1 MNEKLLGKKDFTV
14 VMIPYFAEVITDDI
28 PDHIRMLRFEAM
40 KRVQNYLHHYKML
53 GYMPGLLCVIAE
65 KKCRYIMAVTT
76 KADMEQIIKPH
87 CPHYDGNRFIPGPYS
102 IPEEEMICW
111 SETSMKEPLTSVGLG
126 RYLELFHQVF
136 PEESKFLP
144 V

>member
-1 MNEKLLGKKDFTV
+1 MKDEFTI
-14 VMIPYFAEVITDDI
+14 VMLPYFAELIVADM
-28 PDHIRMLRFEAM
+28 PDSVRNLCFDAM
-40 KRVQNYLHHYKML
+40 RQVQDYLHHYETL

-65 KKCRYIMAVTT
+65 KKCRYIMAAAT

-111 SETSMKEPLTSVGLG
+111 SETSKKEPLTSVGLG
-126 RYLELFHQVF
+126 RYLVLFHQVF

>member
-1 MNEKLLGKKDFTV
+1 MKDEFTI
-14 VMIPYFAEVITDDI
+14 VMLPYFAELIVADM
-28 PDHIRMLRFEAM
+28 PDSVRNLCFDAM
-40 KRVQNYLHHYKML
+40 RQVQDYLHHYEVL
-53 GYMPGLLCVIAE
+53 GYMPGFLCVIAE
-65 KKCRYIMAVTT
+65 KKCRYIMAAAT

-111 SETSMKEPLTSVGLG
+111 SETSKKEPLTSVGLG

>member
-1 MNEKLLGKKDFTV
+1 MKDEFTI
-14 VMIPYFAEVITDDI
+14 VMLPYFAELIVADM
-28 PDHIRMLRFEAM
+28 PDSVRNLRFDAM
-40 KRVQNYLHHYKML
+40 RQVQDYLHHYEVL

-65 KKCRYIMAVTT
+65 KKCRYIMAAAT

-111 SETSMKEPLTSVGLG
+111 SETSKKEPLTSVGLG

>member
-1 MNEKLLGKKDFTV
+1 MKDEFTI
-14 VMIPYFAEVITDDI
+14 VMLPYFAELIVADM
-28 PDHIRMLRFEAM
+28 PDSVRNLRFDAM
-40 KRVQNYLHHYKML
+40 RQVQDYLHHYEML

-65 KKCRYIMAVTT
+65 KKCRYIMAAAT

-111 SETSMKEPLTSVGLG
+111 SETSKKEPLTSVGLG
-126 RYLELFHQVF
+126 RYLELFHHVF

>member
-1 MNEKLLGKKDFTV
+1 MKDEFTI
-14 VMIPYFAEVITDDI
+14 VMLPYFAELIVADM
-28 PDHIRMLRFEAM
+28 PDSVRNLCFDAM
-40 KRVQNYLHHYKML
+40 RQVQDYLHHYEVL

-65 KKCRYIMAVTT
+65 KKCRYIMAAAT

-136 PEESKFLP
+136 PEESKFLR

>member
-1 MNEKLLGKKDFTV
+1 MKDEFTI
-14 VMIPYFAEVITDDI
+14 VMLPYFAELIVAHM
-28 PDHIRMLRFEAM
+28 PDSVRNLRFDAM
-40 KRVQNYLHHYKML
+40 RQVQDYLHHYEML
-53 GYMPGLLCVIAE
+53 GYMPGFLCVIAE
-65 KKCRYIMAVTT
+65 KKCRYIMAATT

-111 SETSMKEPLTSVGLG
+111 SETSKKEPLTSVGLG

>member
-1 MNEKLLGKKDFTV
+1 MKDEFTI
-14 VMIPYFAEVITDDI
+14 VMLPYFAELIVADM
-28 PDHIRMLRFEAM
+28 PDSVRNLRFDAM
-40 KRVQNYLHHYKML
+40 RQVQDYLHHYEVL
-53 GYMPGLLCVIAE
+53 GYMPGFLCVIAE
-65 KKCRYIMAVTT
+65 KKCRYIMAATT

-87 CPHYDGNRFIPGPYS
+87 CPYYDGNRFIPGPYS

-136 PEESKFLP
+136 PEESKFLR

>member
-1 MNEKLLGKKDFTV
+1 MKDEFTI
-14 VMIPYFAEVITDDI
+14 VMLPYFAELIVADM
-28 PDHIRMLRFEAM
+28 PDSVRNLRFDAM
-40 KRVQNYLHHYKML
+40 RQVQDYLHHYEML

-65 KKCRYIMAVTT
+65 KKCRYIMAAAT

-87 CPHYDGNRFIPGPYS
+87 CPHYDGNRFIPGSYS

-111 SETSMKEPLTSVGLG
+111 SETSKKEPLTSVGLG

>member
-1 MNEKLLGKKDFTV
+1 MKDEFTI
-14 VMIPYFAEVITDDI
+14 VMLPYFAELIVADM
-28 PDHIRMLRFEAM
+28 PDSVRNLRFDAM
-40 KRVQNYLHHYKML
+40 RQVQDYLHHYEVL

-65 KKCRYIMAVTT
+65 KKCRYIMAAAT

-87 CPHYDGNRFIPGPYS
+87 CPHYDGNRFIPGSYS

-111 SETSMKEPLTSVGLG
+111 SETSKKEPLTSVGLG

>member
-1 MNEKLLGKKDFTV
+1 MKDEFTI
-14 VMIPYFAEVITDDI
+14 VMLPYFAELIVADM
-28 PDHIRMLRFEAM
+28 PDSVRNLRFDAM
-40 KRVQNYLHHYKML
+40 RQVQDYLHHYETL
-53 GYMPGLLCVIAE
+53 GYMPGLLCVIAD
-65 KKCRYIMAVTT
+65 KKCRYIMAAAT

-111 SETSMKEPLTSVGLG
+111 SETSKKEPLTSVGLG
-126 RYLELFHQVF
+126 RYLELFHHVF

>member
-1 MNEKLLGKKDFTV
+1 MKDEFTIVKL
-14 VMIPYFAEVITDDI
+14 PYFAELIVADMTDSV
-28 PDHIRMLRFEAM
+28 RNLRFDAM
-40 KRVQNYLHHYKML
+40 RQVQDYLHHYEML

-65 KKCRYIMAVTT
+65 KKCRYIMAATT

-87 CPHYDGNRFIPGPYS
+87 CPHYDGNRFIPEPYS

>member
-1 MNEKLLGKKDFTV
+1 MKDEFTI
-14 VMIPYFAEVITDDI
+14 VMLPYFAELIVADM
-28 PDHIRMLRFEAM
+28 PDSVRNLCFDAM
-40 KRVQNYLHHYKML
+40 RQVQDYLHHYEVL
-53 GYMPGLLCVIAE
+53 GYMPGFLCVIAE
-65 KKCRYIMAVTT
+65 KKCRYIMAAAT

-136 PEESKFLP
+136 PEESKFLR

>member
-1 MNEKLLGKKDFTV
+1 MKDEFTI
-14 VMIPYFAEVITDDI
+14 VMLPYFAELIVADM
-28 PDHIRMLRFEAM
+28 PDSVRNLRFDAM
-40 KRVQNYLHHYKML
+40 RQVQDYLHHYEVL
-53 GYMPGLLCVIAE
+53 GYMPGFLCVIAE
-65 KKCRYIMAVTT
+65 KKCRYIMAAAT

-111 SETSMKEPLTSVGLG
+111 SETSKKEPLTSVGLG

-136 PEESKFLP
+136 PEESKFLR

>member
-1 MNEKLLGKKDFTV
+1 MKDEFTI
-14 VMIPYFAEVITDDI
+14 VMLPYFVELIVADM
-28 PDHIRMLRFEAM
+28 PDSVRNLRFDAM
-40 KRVQNYLHHYKML
+40 RQVQDYLHHYEML

-111 SETSMKEPLTSVGLG
+111 SETSKKEPLTSVGLG

>member
-1 MNEKLLGKKDFTV
+1 MKDEFTI
-14 VMIPYFAEVITDDI
+14 VMLPYFAELIVADM
-28 PDHIRMLRFEAM
+28 PDSVRNLRFDAM
-40 KRVQNYLHHYKML
+40 RQVQDYLHHYEVL

-65 KKCRYIMAVTT
+65 KKCRYIMAATT

-111 SETSMKEPLTSVGLG
+111 SETSKIEPLTSVGLG

>member
-1 MNEKLLGKKDFTV
+1 MKDEFTI
-14 VMIPYFAEVITDDI
+14 VMLPYFAELIVADM
-28 PDHIRMLRFEAM
+28 PDSVRNLRFDAM
-40 KRVQNYLHHYKML
+40 RQVQDYLHHYEVL

-111 SETSMKEPLTSVGLG
+111 SEISMKEPLTSVDLG

-136 PEESKFLP
+136 PEDSKFLP

>member
-1 MNEKLLGKKDFTV
+1 MKDEFTI
-14 VMIPYFAEVITDDI
+14 VMLPYFAELIVADM
-28 PDHIRMLRFEAM
+28 PDSVRNLRFDAM
-40 KRVQNYLHHYKML
+40 RQVQDYLHHYEML

-65 KKCRYIMAVTT
+65 KKCRYIMAAAT

-111 SETSMKEPLTSVGLG
+111 SETSKKEPLTSVGLG

>member
-1 MNEKLLGKKDFTV
+1 MKDEFTI
-14 VMIPYFAEVITDDI
+14 VMLPYFAELIVADM
-28 PDHIRMLRFEAM
+28 PDSVRNLCFDAM
-40 KRVQNYLHHYKML
+40 RQVQDYLHHYEVL
-53 GYMPGLLCVIAE
+53 GYMPGFLCVIAE
-65 KKCRYIMAVTT
+65 KKCRYIMAATT

-136 PEESKFLP
+136 PEESKFLR

>member
-1 MNEKLLGKKDFTV
+1 MKDEFTI
-14 VMIPYFAEVITDDI
+14 VMLPYFAELIVADM
-28 PDHIRMLRFEAM
+28 PDSVRNLRFDAM
-40 KRVQNYLHHYKML
+40 RQVQDYLHHYEML

-65 KKCRYIMAVTT
+65 KKCRYIMAAAT

-111 SETSMKEPLTSVGLG
+111 SETSKKEPLTSVGLG
-126 RYLELFHQVF
+126 RSLVLFHQVF

>member
-1 MNEKLLGKKDFTV
+1 MKDEFTI
-14 VMIPYFAEVITDDI
+14 VMLPYFAELIVADM
-28 PDHIRMLRFEAM
+28 PDSVRNLRFDAM
-40 KRVQNYLHHYKML
+40 RQVQDYLHHYEML

-65 KKCRYIMAVTT
+65 KKCRYIMAAAT

-87 CPHYDGNRFIPGPYS
+87 CPHYDGNRFIPGPYG

-111 SETSMKEPLTSVGLG
+111 SETSMKEPLTSAGLG
-126 RYLELFHQVF
+126 RYLVLFHQVF

>member
-1 MNEKLLGKKDFTV
+1 MKDEFTI
-14 VMIPYFAEVITDDI
+14 VMLPYFAELIVADM
-28 PDHIRMLRFEAM
+28 PDSVRNLRFDAM
-40 KRVQNYLHHYKML
+40 RQVQDYLHHYETL

-65 KKCRYIMAVTT
+65 KKCRYIMAAAT

-111 SETSMKEPLTSVGLG
+111 SETSKKEP
-126 RYLELFHQVF
+126 
-136 PEESKFLP
+136 
-144 V
+144 

>member
-1 MNEKLLGKKDFTV
+1 MKDEFTI
-14 VMIPYFAEVITDDI
+14 VMLPYFAELIVADM
-28 PDHIRMLRFEAM
+28 PDSVRNLCFDAM
-40 KRVQNYLHHYKML
+40 RQVQDYLHHYEML
-53 GYMPGLLCVIAE
+53 GYMPGFLCVIAE
-65 KKCRYIMAVTT
+65 KKCRYIMAAAT

-136 PEESKFLP
+136 PEESKFLR

>member
-1 MNEKLLGKKDFTV
+1 MKDEFTI
-14 VMIPYFAEVITDDI
+14 VMLPYFAELIVADM
-28 PDHIRMLRFEAM
+28 PDSVRNLRFDAM
-40 KRVQNYLHHYKML
+40 RQVQDYLHHYETL
-53 GYMPGLLCVIAE
+53 GYMPALLCVIAE
-65 KKCRYIMAVTT
+65 KKCRYIMAAAT

-111 SETSMKEPLTSVGLG
+111 SETSKKEPLTSVGLG
-126 RYLELFHQVF
+126 RYLELFHHVF

>member
-1 MNEKLLGKKDFTV
+1 MKDEFTI
-14 VMIPYFAEVITDDI
+14 VMLPYFAELIVADM
-28 PDHIRMLRFEAM
+28 PDSVRNLRFDAM
-40 KRVQNYLHHYKML
+40 RQVQDYLHHYETL

-65 KKCRYIMAVTT
+65 KKCRYIMAAAT

-111 SETSMKEPLTSVGLG
+111 SETSKKEPLTSVGLG
-126 RYLELFHQVF
+126 RYLELFHHVF

>member
-1 MNEKLLGKKDFTV
+1 MKDEFTI
-14 VMIPYFAEVITDDI
+14 VMLPYFAELIVADMTDSV
-28 PDHIRMLRFEAM
+28 RNLRFDAM
-40 KRVQNYLHHYKML
+40 RQVQDYLHHYEML

-65 KKCRYIMAVTT
+65 KKCRYIMAATT

-111 SETSMKEPLTSVGLG
+111 SETSKKEPLTSVGLG
-126 RYLELFHQVF
+126 RYLELFHHVF
-136 PEESKFLP
+136 PEESKFLR

>member
-1 MNEKLLGKKDFTV
+1 MKDEFTI
-14 VMIPYFAEVITDDI
+14 VMLPYFAELIVADM
-28 PDHIRMLRFEAM
+28 PDSVRNLRFDAM
-40 KRVQNYLHHYKML
+40 RQVQDYLHHYEVL

-65 KKCRYIMAVTT
+65 KKCRYIMAAAT

-87 CPHYDGNRFIPGPYS
+87 CPYYDGNRFIPGPYS

-111 SETSMKEPLTSVGLG
+111 SETSKKEPLTSVGLG

-136 PEESKFLP
+136 PEESKFLR

>member
-1 MNEKLLGKKDFTV
+1 MKDEFTI
-14 VMIPYFAEVITDDI
+14 VMLPYFAELIVADM
-28 PDHIRMLRFEAM
+28 PDSVRNLCFDAM
-40 KRVQNYLHHYKML
+40 RQVQDYLHHYEVL
-53 GYMPGLLCVIAE
+53 GYMPGFLCVIAE
-65 KKCRYIMAVTT
+65 KKCRYIMAATT

-87 CPHYDGNRFIPGPYS
+87 CPYYDGNRFIPGPYS

-136 PEESKFLP
+136 PEESKFLR

>member
-1 MNEKLLGKKDFTV
+1 MKDEFTI
-14 VMIPYFAEVITDDI
+14 VMLPYFAELIVADM
-28 PDHIRMLRFEAM
+28 PDSVRNLRFDAM
-40 KRVQNYLHHYKML
+40 RQVQDYLHHYEVL

-65 KKCRYIMAVTT
+65 KKCRYIMAAAT

-111 SETSMKEPLTSVGLG
+111 SETSKKEPLTSVGLG

-136 PEESKFLP
+136 PEESKFLR

>member
-1 MNEKLLGKKDFTV
+1 MKDEFTI
-14 VMIPYFAEVITDDI
+14 VMLPYFAELIVADM
-28 PDHIRMLRFEAM
+28 PDSVRNLRFDAM
-40 KRVQNYLHHYKML
+40 RQVQDYLHHYEVL
-53 GYMPGLLCVIAE
+53 GYMPGFLCVIAE
-65 KKCRYIMAVTT
+65 KKCRYIMAAAT

-87 CPHYDGNRFIPGPYS
+87 CPHYDGNRFIPGTYS
-102 IPEEEMICW
+102 IPEEELICW

-136 PEESKFLP
+136 PEESKFLR

>member
-1 MNEKLLGKKDFTV
+1 MKDEFTI
-14 VMIPYFAEVITDDI
+14 VMLPYFAELIVADM
-28 PDHIRMLRFEAM
+28 PDSVRNLRFDAM
-40 KRVQNYLHHYKML
+40 RQVQDYLHHYEVL
-53 GYMPGLLCVIAE
+53 GYMPGFLCVIAE
-65 KKCRYIMAVTT
+65 KKCRYIMAAAT

-87 CPHYDGNRFIPGPYS
+87 CPYYDGNRFIPGPYS

-111 SETSMKEPLTSVGLG
+111 SETSKKEPLTSVGLG

-136 PEESKFLP
+136 PEESKFLR

>member
-1 MNEKLLGKKDFTV
+1 MKDEFTI
-14 VMIPYFAEVITDDI
+14 VMLPYFAELIVADM
-28 PDHIRMLRFEAM
+28 PDSVRNLRFDAM
-40 KRVQNYLHHYKML
+40 RQVQDYLHHYEVL

-111 SETSMKEPLTSVGLG
+111 SEISMKEPLTSVDLG